1 MRCALRLRC
10 DQVGLAH
17 VGRTNETGP
26 TPSGPTRGRPLRSGR
41 DRDLA
46 FATAVVEADAAGSVA
61 GQYYKTTL
69 DNGVR
74 IVTGPMS
81 GVRSASLIFYY
92 NIGSRFEPNE
102 IAGVSHFLEHMLFK
116 GTVKRPD
123 PMTISEQIESVGGM
137 LNAATGRE
145 STSYWCKVPSTHF
158 ELAFDVLADMLRNS
172 TFDATELDKERK
184 VIFEEIRSVQDVPE
198 DLVHDLID
206 QLVWGEDP
214 VGREIAGSEETVANI
229 DRAKMMDFWFR
240 NYSPERLIVAAGGD
254 IRHEDVVTL
263 SEKFF
268 SDLKPAETVDRY
280 TPVIVTQESKR
291 VHVVNRETEQA
302 HLCVGFPALSYH
314 DERRYAQS
322 TIEAI
327 LSAGMSSRLFQE
339 IRERRGLVYSVYGY
353 FRGYEDVGQ
362 GVIYAGTDIER
373 VEETIEAVVG
383 ELQKLRDIPVPAEE
397 LENSKTLRKGR
408 LLMGLEDSRSVASW
422 VGSQEATYGRIRT
435 PEEVMELIEA
445 VTVEDVQAVADEILR
460 EDRLSLT
467 VIGPYKNQDA
477 FGELLTFR

>member
-1 MRCALRLRC
+1 MRQRF
-10 DQVGLAH
+10 DQVGHDGLTLPH
-17 VGRTNETGP
+17 QGTHESRPRHLVSPRGNRTWNM
-26 TPSGPTRGRPLRSGR
+26 
-41 DRDLA
+41 
-46 FATAVVEADAAGSVA
+46 ATAVATSDAAASEK
-61 GQYYKTTL
+61 YHKTTL
-69 DNGVR
+69 ANGVR
-74 IVTGPMS
+74 VVTGPMS

-92 NIGSRFEPNE
+92 NIGARSEPDN

-116 GTVKRPD
+116 GTDKRPD
-123 PMTISEQIESVGGM
+123 PMTISEEIESVGGM

-158 ELAFDVLADMLRNS
+158 ELAYDVLADMLRNS
-172 TFDATELDKERK
+172 TFDAAELDKERK

-206 QLVWGEDP
+206 QLVWGDDP
-214 VGREIAGSEETVANI
+214 VGREIAGSEETVSNI
-229 DRAKMMDFWFR
+229 NRDNMMDFWSR
-240 NYSPERLIVAAGGD
+240 NYGPDRLIVAAGGD
-254 IRHEDVVTL
+254 IEHDAVVALT
-263 SEKFF
+263 EKFF
-268 SDLKPAETVDRY
+268 GDLTAPATPDVY
-280 TPVIVTQESKR
+280 TPVTITQSEKR
-291 VHVVNRETEQA
+291 INVVNRDTEQA

-339 IRERRGLVYSVYGY
+339 IREKRGLVYSVYGY
-353 FRGYEDVGQ
+353 FRGYEDIGQ
-362 GVIYAGTDIER
+362 GVIYAGTDVDR

-397 LENSKTLRKGR
+397 LKNSKTLRKGR

-435 PEEVMELIEA
+435 PEEVMELIDA
-445 VTVEDVQAVADEILR
+445 VTVEGVREVADEVLR

-467 VIGPYKNQDA
+467 LIGPYADDA
-477 FGELLTFR
+477 KFADLLAFR